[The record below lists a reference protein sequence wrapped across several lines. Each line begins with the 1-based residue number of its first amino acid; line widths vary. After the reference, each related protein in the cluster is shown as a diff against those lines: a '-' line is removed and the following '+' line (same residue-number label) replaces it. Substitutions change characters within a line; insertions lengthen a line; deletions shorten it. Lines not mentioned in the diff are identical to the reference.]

1 MPSLED
7 KPRRPIRSFVRRE
20 GRITRAQQRALDE
33 HWGRYG
39 VDPGSG
45 YLDWAAV
52 FGRQAPVTCE
62 IGFGD
67 GQALLE
73 MAQASP
79 DHDFVGIEVYRPGVG
94 ALLLR
99 LAEAGLG
106 NVRVAMTDAV
116 DFLGERIAP
125 GSLSRLLVFFPDPW
139 PKKRHHKRRL
149 IQPPFVE
156 LAAGRLTAG
165 GLLHCATDW
174 EDYAAWMMEVL
185 GGCALLENTCGPRH
199 YAARPAY
206 RPLTKYERRG
216 TGLGHRTWDL
226 IFQRT

>member
-1 MPSLED
+1 
-7 KPRRPIRSFVRRE
+7 VRRE

-33 HWGRYG
+33 HWAAHGI
-39 VDPGSG
+39 DPGG
-45 YLDWAAV
+45 GHVDWEAV
-52 FGRQAPVTCE
+52 FGRRAPVTCE

-73 MAQASP
+73 MAQARP
-79 DHDFVGIEVYRPGVG
+79 EQDFVGIEVYRPGVG

-99 LAEAGLG
+99 LEAAGLR
-106 NVRVAMTDAV
+106 NVRVAVGDAV
-116 DFLGERIAP
+116 DFLGERVAP
-125 GSLSRLLVFFPDPW
+125 DSLSMLLVFFPDPW

-156 LAAGRLTAG
+156 LAAARLAPG

-174 EDYAAWMMEVL
+174 ESYAAWMMEVL
-185 GGCALLENTCGPRH
+185 SGCALLENTRGPGE
-199 YAARPAY
+199 YAERPAY

-216 TGLGHRTWDL
+216 AGLGHRTWDL
-226 IFQRT
+226 IFRRL